1 MKFSGINGL
10 KKVLFPKAQT
20 KKKKKDGHANCTT
33 QNNKPDKIG
42 GLPKTNQKFV
52 HSWLVFTTIST
63 SEIRV
68 FTL

>member
-20 KKKKKDGHANCTT
+20 KKKKKDRHANCTT

-42 GLPKTNQKFV
+42 GLPKKIKNC
-52 HSWLVFTTIST
+52 
-63 SEIRV
+63 
-68 FTL
+68 TLMIGVYHNKYF